1 MFFNKLVS
9 CVSTKAGVP
18 RGLECG
24 VDSVSCFSV
33 SLFMSTSLHVSSSMK
48 RRHDYEFMIDDDS
61 VEPFS
66 IEISYIFRKRWWE
79 TSNPL

>member
-9 CVSTKAGVP
+9 CVSTKAGVYVP
-18 RGLECG
+18 RGVFKVESYMCHC
-24 VDSVSCFSV
+24 VHVYF
-33 SLFMSTSLHVSSSMK
+33 FNLHVSRSMK
-48 RRHDYEFMIDDDS
+48 RRQDYYEFMIDDS